1 MNKYKVLFK
10 DTNAAGEMRAMDIDA
25 DYFRSELDQIVFY
38 ERGDRPASESE
49 AIATF
54 GKESICGVIKI
65 FITE

>member
-25 DYFRSELDQIVFY
+25 EYFRSELDQIVFY
-38 ERGDRPASESE
+38 ERGSRPANESE
-49 AIATF
+49 AIASF
-54 GKESICGVIKI
+54 GKEAICGVIKI